1 MARTTRS
8 TSTRQTPLH
17 DAAKAIDS
25 AKNSARNAFDT
36 LVKRTRSATAATAAT
51 AGEARDMAI
60 ATVRKAQRAATA
72 EVKMAKARTSEAVSS
87 LEKVFETR
95 VSRAIA
101 KLGLPTAKDVR
112 ALSRQVAQLQAS
124 VDQLRRSRSR
134 ARA

>member
-1 MARTTRS
+1 MARSTRS
-8 TSTRQTPLH
+8 TKTRQTPLH

-25 AKNSARNAFDT
+25 AKNTARNAFDT
-36 LVKRTRSATAATAAT
+36 LVKRTRSATVAT

-72 EVKMAKARTSEAVSS
+72 EVKMAKAKTSEAVSS
-87 LEKVFETR
+87 LEKVFEAR

-101 KLGLPTAKDVR
+101 KLGLPTTKDVR